1 MAFDK
6 TKPFGLVR
14 GLPGIK
20 YEQAGTLYNPQGEA
34 VNLEGSPITN
44 PDAKAKTKTKNAR
57 PDGVQAGVRP
67 MSEAGDE

>member
-20 YEQAGTLYNPQGEA
+20 YEQAGTLYSPQGDA
-34 VNLEGSPITN
+34 VDLEGGPAKKAA
-44 PDAKAKTKTKNAR
+44 PKAKAKPKAEASK
-57 PDGVQAGVRP
+57 PEGVRP
-67 MSEAGDE
+67 MSEAEDD